1 MKYNTLLFENLFK
14 GDLKHTVRNV
24 IQIDDFESVIDDEQI
39 VITFYFKNKDACED
53 ASVFLERSHVSKIL
67 DTELSSQ
74 TNKDGDWLLFVEID
88 NSKNNVSDLFETITE
103 IVKLVKVLSLED
115 NWFIKNLEHFK
126 LKLKKY
132 NKTNLTYVL
141 EKITQR

>member
-1 MKYNTLLFENLFK
+1 MKYTTLLFENLFK

-39 VITFYFKNKDACED
+39 VVTLYFKNKDACED

-67 DTELSSQ
+67 DTEISSQ
-74 TNKDGDWLLFVEID
+74 TNKDGDWLLFIEID
-88 NSKNNVSDLFETITE
+88 NSKNNVSDLFETINE

-115 NWFIKNLEHFK
+115 DWFIKNLEHFK

>member
-24 IQIDDFESVIDDEQI
+24 ISIDDFESVIDDEQI
-39 VITFYFKNKDACED
+39 VVTFYFKNKDACED

-67 DTELSSQ
+67 DTEISTQ
-74 TNKDGDWLLFVEID
+74 TNKDGDWLLFIEID
-88 NSKNNVSDLFETITE
+88 NSKNNASDLLETITE
-103 IVKLVKVLSLED
+103 IVKLVKVLSLEE
-115 NWFIKNLEHFK
+115 NWYIKNLEHFN

-132 NKTNLTYVL
+132 NKNNLTYVL